1 MSAPI
6 DCRPTSKMA
15 VEIAVKAPCAK
26 IRKAVARVNMME
38 VLVFLR

>member
-6 DCRPTSKMA
+6 DCRPRSKMT
-15 VEIAVKAPCAK
+15 VEITVKELCAK
-26 IRKAVARVNMME
+26 IRKAVARVNMIE